1 MAEISRNTRIDPCSK
16 NLRGTASLIPVEK
29 KTLFK
34 HDHFWTWPPVSAFEI
49 FAPFFPTDVASKFSR
64 HFFPQMSRT
73 LHFGRDVMEA
83 ADLDID
89 IEELLAILS
98 PKDIQLLVQI

>member
-1 MAEISRNTRIDPCSK
+1 
-16 NLRGTASLIPVEK
+16 
-29 KTLFK
+29 
-34 HDHFWTWPPVSAFEI
+34 
-49 FAPFFPTDVASKFSR
+49 
-64 HFFPQMSRT
+64 MSRT